1 MACIKKYLVLL
12 PLLALAFGSIAQQSS
27 AAETAEKVLTQA
39 CIEGNAQ
46 AIQSAAMQLATAGT
60 IGADKLEYASNLLSS
75 VEVNG
80 VLFTGSKSDTHPVI
94 MLQFLKNMRTDVRVI
109 EVDWLENASCFQ
121 RLQNEIGIEKAG
133 TSGIRLLS
141 RKMPVYVSLAVS
153 TLIIDAWESD
163 LYCTGLAFKC
173 SAAPLANVR
182 GMYNGWW
189 KNCGKTYM
197 ASGYS
202 LNANYLAPLA
212 MLADYASQ
220 AGNNDEFQ
228 QNRQKYAEVAKSVGE
243 KEKIPSLK

>member
-12 PLLALAFGSIAQQSS
+12 PLLALAFGSRAQQSS

-109 EVDWLENASCFQ
+109 EVDWLENAS
-121 RLQNEIGIEKAG
+121 
-133 TSGIRLLS
+133 
-141 RKMPVYVSLAVS
+141 
-153 TLIIDAWESD
+153 
-163 LYCTGLAFKC
+163 
-173 SAAPLANVR
+173 
-182 GMYNGWW
+182 
-189 KNCGKTYM
+189 
-197 ASGYS
+197 
-202 LNANYLAPLA
+202 
-212 MLADYASQ
+212 
-220 AGNNDEFQ
+220 
-228 QNRQKYAEVAKSVGE
+228 
-243 KEKIPSLK
+243 